1 MSRRAHAEAIL
12 RAAITAAEPAALV
25 RRALDSAI
33 ELQDDATVRVL
44 AIGKAAPAMV
54 EPVFGLF
61 GERITDSLI
70 VTPAGTH
77 STRPALFGAHPLPDE
92 SSVEAGRAVHD
103 MLAAAR
109 SGETVLV
116 LLSGGASATA
126 VQPLG
131 GVTVTEYA
139 DCVRRLLHAGAP
151 IGDVN
156 TVRRHLDALKGGGM
170 ALLAAPAHVLG
181 LVLSDVVGDPLEII
195 ASGPLSPDPTTADD
209 ALRVLRQHGVLDDC
223 APSIRALLDD
233 AARTRTTRE
242 VDEDA
247 FRNVRVRIIGGNDV
261 AVTGAASAA
270 DALGYRVRRATEPV
284 TGLAREAGASLAT
297 EALALQVKEALPICI
312 VAGGETTVAV
322 QGSGRGGRNQEI
334 VLAACVALD
343 AARGITVGSIGTDG
357 IDGPTDA
364 AGAIADESTLERAAA
379 HGVDPHLA
387 LQQNDSYTFFDAT
400 GDLIRTGPTGTN
412 VNDVHVALIVGLDR
426 AADTA

>member
-25 RRALDSAI
+25 RRALDGAT
-33 ELQDDATVRVL
+33 ELHDDAPVRVL
-44 AIGKAAPAMV
+44 AMGKAAPAMV
-54 EPVFGLF
+54 EPVFGLL

-92 SSVEAGRAVHD
+92 SSVVAGRAVHD
-103 MLAAAR
+103 MLAATR
-109 SGETVLV
+109 SGEAVLV
-116 LLSGGASATA
+116 LLSGGASAIA

-195 ASGPLSPDPTTADD
+195 ASGPLSPDPSTADD

-233 AARTRTTRE
+233 AARTSTTRE
-242 VDEDA
+242 LDDDA
-247 FRNVRVRIIGGNDV
+247 AFGNVRVRIIGGNDV
-261 AVTGAASAA
+261 AVNGAASAA

-284 TGLAREAGASLAT
+284 TGLAREAGNSLAT

-343 AARGITVGSIGTDG
+343 GAPGITVGSIGTDG
-357 IDGPTDA
+357 VDGPTDA

-379 HGVDPHLA
+379 RGVDPHHA
-387 LQQNDSYTFFDAT
+387 LEQNDSYTFFDAT

-412 VNDVHVALIVGLDR
+412 VNDVQVALIV
-426 AADTA
+426 APTA